1 VQPIL
6 DATEHVRGL
15 VLATGG
21 ASRVTLW
28 LPTAPSAMRWTQL
41 VDRIQQHADTTPAPR
56 DTRWVRGAV
65 RAFPMAGT
73 AGFVQTTYA
82 WRSTTPP
89 TIARVTVLAGDSI
102 IFGPTLGHAVGVSVS
117 TDAAGPLNPVDFR
130 ARVEALHAAMRAAIR
145 RGDWAA
151 FGEAFDS
158 LGALL
163 EAPRALAPPPASR

>member
-1 VQPIL
+1 VL

-15 VLATGG
+15 ILATGG
-21 ASRVTLW
+21 GSRITLW
-28 LPTAPSAMRWTQL
+28 LPTAPTEMRWTQL
-41 VDRIQQHADTTPAPR
+41 VDRMQQHADTTPTPR
-56 DTRWVRGAV
+56 DTRSVRGAV
-65 RAFPMAGT
+65 RAFPMGGT
-73 AGFVQTTYA
+73 VRFAQTTYA

-89 TIARVTVLAGDSI
+89 TIARVTVLSGDSTV
-102 IFGPTLGHAVGVSVS
+102 FGPTLSHAVGASIG

-158 LGALL
+158 LGAML
-163 EAPRALAPPPASR
+163 EAPRPLAPPPAPE